1 MDWLSENAWAAW
13 LGIAAFLGIAEL
25 VSLDLVLAMLAV
37 GALGGAVTAAAGGA
51 LVLQLLVAVAVSV
64 AMLALV
70 RPSLVAKLHQGPD
83 LKLGTSKLIG
93 QRGTVTLRITGLAVG
108 QIRLAGETWT
118 AAPYD
123 DSEVIEP
130 GATVEV
136 LEIRGATA
144 YVHPVPELDA

>member
-1 MDWLSENAWAAW
+1 MDWLSDHAWAVW
-13 LGIAAFLGIAEL
+13 LGIAAFLGIAEML
-25 VSLDLVLAMLAV
+25 SLDLVLVMLAV

-51 LVLQLLVAVAVSV
+51 VVLQLLVAALVSV
-64 AMLALV
+64 AMLWLV
-70 RPSLVAKLHQGPD
+70 RPSLVERLHQGPE

-93 QRGTVTLRITGLAVG
+93 QRATVTQRITGLSVG
-108 QIRLAGETWT
+108 QIRLAGETWS

-123 DSEVIEP
+123 EHLVIEP

-144 YVHPVPELDA
+144 YVHPLPELEP

>member
-1 MDWLSENAWAAW
+1 MDWLSEHAWAVWVAA
-13 LGIAAFLGIAEL
+13 AAFLGIAEL
-25 VSLDLVLAMLAV
+25 LSLDLVLAMLAV

-51 LVLQLLVAVAVSV
+51 VALQLIVAVLVAVG
-64 AMLALV
+64 MLWLV
-70 RPSLVAKLHQGPD
+70 RPSLVARLHQGPD

-93 QRGTVTLRITGLAVG
+93 QRATVTRQITGLATG

-123 DSEVIEP
+123 EHVVIDP

-144 YVHPVPELDA
+144 YVYPVPELGP